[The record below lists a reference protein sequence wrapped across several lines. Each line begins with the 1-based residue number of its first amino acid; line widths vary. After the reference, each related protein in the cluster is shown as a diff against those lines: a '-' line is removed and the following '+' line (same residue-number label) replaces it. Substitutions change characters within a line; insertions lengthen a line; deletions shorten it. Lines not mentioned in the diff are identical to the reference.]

1 MSIILVLCCVVQLL
15 GDFKEISLFVE
26 VFCKRLCQ
34 WILSIGIGICLY
46 FHFLKFCIYLWLVLC
61 KGLLLSV

>member
-34 WILSIGIGICLY
+34 WILSIGIGIY
-46 FHFLKFCIYLWLVLC
+46 VCIFIF
-61 KGLLLSV
+61 